1 MIGSK
6 YKKYYPIIERD
17 KENFEFLLEKIN
29 RSTSMEE
36 KLGLA
41 DMATNYAISYNTG
54 YYTSSLI
61 EKVYTDYAKTINIDI
76 SNIQFKENSFLHVL
90 TEGYNTGG
98 HTRVV
103 ERWIENAPSEE
114 KHSVVI
120 LRPDISILEE
130 LKKLTQLKNG
140 DFIKYDNNWTV
151 KEKTIKLR
159 QLGMKYQYII
169 LHTHMEDP
177 IATIA
182 FGTDEFTR
190 PVLFYNHASHLFWL
204 GKSIT
209 DLHLDLKE
217 KDVVTEEYKNIKN
230 KFNLGIPTKCLKF
243 NTLDKLEIRKELGFP
258 IDKKIII
265 TAGSNYKYQPIC
277 NDSFIDVLL
286 ELADDNTYI
295 YVIGAQKNNTIWK
308 NAHKKS
314 NGHIVALGNI
324 AFNHDYLKYIGMADL
339 YLDSY
344 PMNGWTATIDA
355 VTMNVPVLSLESVLP
370 QLDYLTATES
380 CCYSKEE
387 IIEKAKK
394 LLKDQSYAEK
404 LNNDLKNSLIQN
416 QSKEA
421 WCNKIN
427 YLLEIAPKKHK
438 VLDLSNENDKNFI
451 NDLAVMNNLHA
462 KKNEPFMFN
471 KKDINNYLKYG
482 MIYKYQGIKH
492 IFDILSLKKH
502 GIKTK
507 IIKLFGIEIYKHT
520 RGQKK

>member
-41 DMATNYAISYNTG
+41 DIASTYATSYNTG
-54 YYTSSLI
+54 YYTSSVI

-103 ERWIENAPSEE
+103 ERWIENAPSDQM
-114 KHSVVI
+114 HSVVI
-120 LRPDISILEE
+120 LRPNDAKLEDLNKFAKE
-130 LKKLTQLKNG
+130 KNG
-140 DFIKYDNNWTV
+140 ECIYYDNSWSI
-151 KEKTIKLR
+151 KEKALKLR
-159 QLGMKYQYII
+159 QLGMYYQYVI
-169 LHTHMEDP
+169 LHTHMDDP
-177 IATIA
+177 TATIA

-209 DLHLDLKE
+209 DLHIDLKE
-217 KDVVTEEYKNIKN
+217 KDIVTEEYKDIKK
-230 KFNLGIPTKCLKF
+230 KFNLGIPTKSLDF
-243 NTLDKLEIRKELGFP
+243 NTIDKAEFRKQFDFP

-265 TAGSNYKYQPIC
+265 SAGSNAKYKPIC
-277 NDSFIDVLL
+277 NDNFVDVLL
-286 ELADDNTYI
+286 KLVDDNTYI
-295 YVIGAQKNNTIWK
+295 YVIGAEKNSKLWK
-308 NAHKKS
+308 NAYKKS
-314 NGHIVALGNI
+314 NGHIVALGYI
-324 AFNHDYLKYIGMADL
+324 DFDHDYLKYIGMADL

-355 VTMNVPVLSLESVLP
+355 VTMNVPVLSLESTLP